1 MKILLF
7 FTYNTLFTISYSTLS
22 TQTIAFS
29 KHYNKFLQLTIY
41 LFYFIT
47 KIPQINY

>member
-29 KHYNKFLQLTIY
+29 KHYNKFLQLTILI
-41 LFYFIT
+41 LFYY
-47 KIPQINY
+47 KNSSN

>member
-22 TQTIAFS
+22 TIAFS